1 MPQCPCCSDFLLHHI
16 RGAENYWFCRSCWQE
31 MPVLTQRHTAEV
43 PKPILAK
50 LTKKIAPQEHRL
62 GSYCLIQP
70 NSFQSRLEGKF
81 SR

>member
-1 MPQCPCCSDFLLHHI
+1 
-16 RGAENYWFCRSCWQE
+16 

-50 LTKKIAPQEHRL
+50 LAKKIAPPEYRL